1 LVVELRFNLQE
12 NGFYFRG
19 QRIWDAVIR
28 HLLSIGMAS
37 ADQVLLTGCSAGGLA
52 VVLHCD
58 EFQAFFPHTDA
69 GGRGTTVKCLA
80 DAGLFLDAY
89 VSFNL
94 TPPLSFFL
102 DCIKHWIIR
111 CPPLDLA
118 VLMSPAAAA

>member
-1 LVVELRFNLQE
+1 MQE

-58 EFQAFFPHTDA
+58 EFQAFFPRTTA
-69 GGRGTTVKCLA
+69 GGGRGTTVKCLA

-89 VSFNL
+89 VSFG
-94 TPPLSFFL
+94 TTTFL
-102 DCIKHWIIR
+102 FLRSGAWITHAGIIR
-111 CPPLDLA
+111 CPPLHHA

>member
-1 LVVELRFNLQE
+1 MQE

-94 TPPLSFFL
+94 TPPLSFSSAVSSIGSYGAL
-102 DCIKHWIIR
+102 PWILQ
-111 CPPLDLA
+111 C
-118 VLMSPAAAA
+118 